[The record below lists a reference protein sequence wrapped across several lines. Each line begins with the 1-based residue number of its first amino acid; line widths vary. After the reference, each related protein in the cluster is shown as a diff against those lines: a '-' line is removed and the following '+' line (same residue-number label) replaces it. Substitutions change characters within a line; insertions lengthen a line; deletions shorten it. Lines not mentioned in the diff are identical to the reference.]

1 MSESSANQKLDTS
14 PEGVYRALL
23 RCLKRTKGFGIV
35 FVQCSPAVGF
45 ELIYRVR
52 RDLSEKKIAI
62 LELTEPIDNLYNIV
76 ANRDDRNDLNIL
88 FIEGLEKS
96 LEPYIKP
103 GYGGDGNYYNL
114 DTIPP
119 ILSHL
124 NQRREIF
131 RDRLSNICFV
141 FILPTFAIKYI
152 IRRAPDFFDWGSGV
166 FQFSTSIYS
175 SIEFNNYVCYYACP
189 PPPPPPP
196 PSPPK
201 PKPKPVGSN
210 NKGVSRFC
218 KYIRRLSSIFT
229 GFITYYI
236 RLIFRIYIR
245 SIFDREIDQ
254 CAVNKEVDAS
264 ILELI
269 RLQQKQSYLKQTQ
282 SLKQT
287 VSSFDEKDEASSF
300 FDVDESEFR
309 IKQGNSLLRVNR
321 YEEAIKKY
329 EQAIRLK
336 PDSSEAWNF
345 RGIALLQ
352 LGRYE
357 KSIAS
362 FDKALEIKPDY
373 QDAKTNRETAFK
385 ELN

>member
-1 MSESSANQKLDTS
+1 MSQSSATQKLDTS

-35 FVQCSPAVGF
+35 FVQCSPAVGN
-45 ELIYRVR
+45 ELIYGVR
-52 RDLSEKKIAI
+52 CDLSEKKIAI

-103 GYGGDGNYYNL
+103 GYGGDGDYYNL
-114 DTIPP
+114 DTVPP

-131 RDRLSNICFV
+131 RHRLSNICFV

-166 FQFSTSIYS
+166 FQFSTSIIYS
-175 SIEFNNYVCYYACP
+175 SIKSYSLHCGASNNKMRVE
-189 PPPPPPP
+189 
-196 PSPPK
+196 
-201 PKPKPVGSN
+201 N

-218 KYIRRLSSIFT
+218 KYIRRVYSIFT
-229 GFITYYI
+229 DYIPLSFRTY
-236 RLIFRIYIR
+236 LL
-245 SIFDREIDQ
+245 SIFCRKNEEI
-254 CAVNKEVDAS
+254 CASSLEEKAR
-264 ILELI
+264 ILE
-269 RLQQKQSYLKQTQ
+269 QK
-282 SLKQT
+282 
-287 VSSFDEKDEASSF
+287 VSSFDEKDEASS

-309 IKQGNSLLRVNR
+309 IKQGNILLRVSR

-336 PDSSEAWNF
+336 PDSWKAWNF
-345 RGIALLQ
+345 RGLALLQ

-357 KSIAS
+357 ESIAS

-373 QDAKTNRETAFK
+373 QAAKTNRDTAFK

>member
-1 MSESSANQKLDTS
+1 MSESSATQKLDTS

-35 FVQCSPAVGF
+35 FVQSSPAEGTK
-45 ELIYRVR
+45 LIDRVQK
-52 RDLSEKKIAI
+52 DLSEKKIVV
-62 LELTEPIDNLYNIV
+62 LELTEPIDNLYDIV

-103 GYGGDGNYYNL
+103 GYGGDGDYYNL
-114 DTIPP
+114 DTVPP

-175 SIEFNNYVCYYACP
+175 SIESHSLHYC
-189 PPPPPPP
+189 
-196 PSPPK
+196 
-201 PKPKPVGSN
+201 GESN
-210 NKGVSRFC
+210 NKIRVELNNKIRVELNNNGVSRFC
-218 KYIRRLSSIFT
+218 KYIRRISSIFT
-229 GFITYYI
+229 YFFTYYI
-236 RLIFRIYIR
+236 PLIFRIYIL
-245 SIFDREIDQ
+245 SIFHREK
-254 CAVNKEVDAS
+254 AVEQSNKLSEEEMLMFTEE
-264 ILELI
+264 IKQFKLN
-269 RLQQKQSYLKQTQ
+269 KQSKNLSTRSFDQNA
-282 SLKQT
+282 
-287 VSSFDEKDEASSF
+287 SSFDKKDEASS
-300 FDVDESEFR
+300 FDVDESEFW
-309 IKQGNSLLRVNR
+309 IKRGNVLLGVSR

-329 EQAIRLK
+329 EQAIKIK
-336 PDSSEAWNF
+336 PDSWEAWNF
-345 RGIALLQ
+345 RGVALLQ

-357 KSIAS
+357 ESIAS
-362 FDKALEIKPDY
+362 FDRALEIKPDY
-373 QDAKTNRETAFK
+373 QDAKTNREIALK

>member
-1 MSESSANQKLDTS
+1 MSQSRATQKLDTS

-35 FVQCSPAVGF
+35 FVQCSPAEGA
-45 ELIYRVR
+45 ELIFRVQE
-52 RDLSEKKIAI
+52 DLSEKKIAW
-62 LELTEPIDNLYNIV
+62 LKLTEPIDNLYEIV
-76 ANRDDRNDLNIL
+76 ANRGDRNDLNIL
-88 FIEGLEKS
+88 FIQGLEKS

-103 GYGGDGNYYNL
+103 GYGGDGDYYNL
-114 DTIPP
+114 DTVPP

-152 IRRAPDFFDWGSGV
+152 MRRAPDFFDWGSGV
-166 FQFSTSIYS
+166 FKLSTDS
-175 SIEFNNYVCYYACP
+175 SIQINRYNSSYRITL
-189 PPPPPPP
+189 
-196 PSPPK
+196 
-201 PKPKPVGSN
+201 SN
-210 NKGVSRFC
+210 IISLFFGHIIGEMRDRADELADEMAR
-218 KYIRRLSSIFT
+218 IRREGEIERKML
-229 GFITYYI
+229 ITEY
-236 RLIFRIYIR
+236 
-245 SIFDREIDQ
+245 
-254 CAVNKEVDAS
+254 
-264 ILELI
+264 
-269 RLQQKQSYLKQTQ
+269 QKKLKTLTTEYQRNTTKSQ
-282 SLKQT
+282 
-287 VSSFDEKDEASSF
+287 KDESNSL
-300 FDVDESEFR
+300 DELDESESW
-309 IKQGNSLLRVNR
+309 IKRGNVLLGVSR

-336 PDSSEAWNF
+336 PDSWEAWNL

-357 KSIAS
+357 ESIAS

-373 QDAKTNRETAFK
+373 QAAQTNRDNAFK

>member
-1 MSESSANQKLDTS
+1 MSQSSATQKLDTS

-35 FVQCSPAVGF
+35 FVQCSPAEGN
-45 ELIYRVR
+45 ELICRVQE
-52 RDLSEKKIAI
+52 DLSDKKIAV
-62 LELTEPIDNLYNIV
+62 LEFTEPIDNLYDIV

-88 FIEGLEKS
+88 FIKGLEKS

-103 GYGGDGNYYNL
+103 GYGGDGDYYNL
-114 DTIPP
+114 DTVPP

-166 FQFSTSIYS
+166 FEI
-175 SIEFNNYVCYYACP
+175 
-189 PPPPPPP
+189 
-196 PSPPK
+196 
-201 PKPKPVGSN
+201 SN
-210 NKGVSRFC
+210 SNKSR
-218 KYIRRLSSIFT
+218 II
-229 GFITYYI
+229 
-236 RLIFRIYIR
+236 
-245 SIFDREIDQ
+245 
-254 CAVNKEVDAS
+254 
-264 ILELI
+264 
-269 RLQQKQSYLKQTQ
+269 
-282 SLKQT
+282 
-287 VSSFDEKDEASSF
+287 
-300 FDVDESEFR
+300 
-309 IKQGNSLLRVNR
+309 NSLLYRDNIVLGNLLQDKSR
-321 YEEAIKKY
+321 YEEAIKRY
-329 EQAIRLK
+329 EVAIRLK
-336 PDSSEAWNF
+336 PDSWKAWNF

-357 KSIAS
+357 ESIAS

-373 QDAKTNRETAFK
+373 QEAKTNREIALK